1 MGYSI
6 KKGFLLL
13 STFFV
18 IASIIMAVPS
28 AVLAGN
34 KVMFAYLYAWEGHG
48 KAIMTNNF
56 KAQVSA
62 AGNVNVVSPN
72 YFYIENA
79 DGKIK
84 DLVDP
89 EFVQWAQLQ
98 GIKVVPMIKHGS
110 PTDYLTLLLSDPQK
124 RSKLVADFVAL
135 VQTYKLDGLN
145 IDIEGVTKWN
155 NDRDLTLF
163 TEELSAELKKI
174 NKISSI
180 AVFAKQG
187 DNSPSW
193 HSEYDYKAMGAAVDW
208 LVIMAYDEHWTGGKP
223 GPVAS
228 LTWVDKTLNYAVSTV
243 PKEKILL
250 GVPFYGYHWVK
261 PPGSDKFAKGTSIFH
276 SKVLDVAGKA
286 YLTTGWDAEKGSPYL
301 KLTDT
306 QGEQEIWF
314 ENEQSLGL
322 KLDLMNKYDLGG
334 TAVWRLG
341 FEPGHWWNLIN
352 AKLAGTA
359 LITDPGIS
367 FPPKS
372 TLPAPVET
380 KPEPEPV
387 ISIKFV
393 DMERHWAAKEVT
405 ALVQKGIINGMGNN
419 TFGPQ
424 LKVTRAQLAAMLV
437 RAVELPLTE
446 ATAEFKD
453 VPRHHWA
460 NQEIAAAKKAGIISG
475 YPGESFKPES
485 PASRGEIAKMIATA
499 FKLEVKGSPVGFKD
513 IKENYWAYQFILTLK
528 SNGITSGYEDGT
540 FRPKNNTTRAETAAL
555 IHRAMATTGV
565 DLLNF

>member
-1 MGYSI
+1 MATL
-6 KKGFLLL
+6 FL
-13 STFFV
+13 
-18 IASIIMAVPS
+18 AVS
-28 AVLAGN
+28 SVALAGN

-48 KAIMTNNF
+48 KATMTNNF
-56 KAQVSA
+56 KAQVSV
-62 AGNVNVVSPN
+62 AGKVNVVSPN

-110 PTDYLTLLLSDPQK
+110 PTDYLALLLSDPQK
-124 RSKLVADFVAL
+124 RSKLVADLVAL

-155 NDRDLTLF
+155 NDGDLTLF

-193 HSEYDYKAMGAAVDW
+193 HSEYDYKAMGVVVDW
-208 LVIMAYDEHWTGGKP
+208 LVIMAYDEHWAGGKP

-228 LTWVDKTLNYAVSTV
+228 LAWVDKTLNYAVSTV

-261 PPGSDKFAKGTSIFH
+261 PPGNDKFVKGTAIVH
-276 SKVLDVAGKA
+276 TKVLGVADKA
-286 YLTTGWDAEKGSPYL
+286 NLTSGWDAEKGSPYL
-301 KLTDT
+301 KFTDT

-314 ENEQSLGL
+314 ENEQSLSL

-334 TAVWRLG
+334 SAVWRLG

-359 LITDPGIS
+359 PITEPGIS

-387 ISIKFV
+387 ISFEFQ

-424 LKVTRAQLAAMLV
+424 LKVSRAQLAAMLV
-437 RAVELPLTE
+437 RAVDLPLTG
-446 ATAEFKD
+446 ATEEFKD
-453 VPRHHWA
+453 VPLSYWA
-460 NQEIAAAKKAGIISG
+460 NQEIAAAKKVGIISG
-475 YPGESFKPES
+475 YPGGSFKPES
-485 PASRGEIAKMIATA
+485 PASRGEIAKMIAIA
-499 FKLEVKGSPVGFKD
+499 FKLESKGSPARFKD
-513 IKENYWAYQFILTLK
+513 VLENNWAYQYILALK
-528 SNGITSGYEDGT
+528 SKGITTGYEDGT
-540 FRPKNNTTRAETAAL
+540 FRPKNNTTRAETAAF
-555 IHRAMATTGV
+555 IHRAMAAKGIDLPKPAGFTGNKV
-565 DLLNF
+565 R